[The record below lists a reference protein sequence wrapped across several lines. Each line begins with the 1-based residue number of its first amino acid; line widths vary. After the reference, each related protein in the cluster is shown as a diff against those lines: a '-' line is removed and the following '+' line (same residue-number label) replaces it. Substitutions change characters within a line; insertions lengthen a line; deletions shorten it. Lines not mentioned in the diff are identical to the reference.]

1 VGSIVQSQETS
12 IESISTQP
20 QEEQSTQQ
28 IELPVPPPPIIQG
41 IYKSTKFYFIIT
53 KNFPLKFDIWDKS
66 MCVYSISEPISDVEE
81 TIEIPSSAPTSL
93 LAPPSPPALTSVPL
107 ARPLYRKKIQPNIGG
122 VKSALHHRR

>member
-1 VGSIVQSQETS
+1 MVFRRPRVSVRPNVQTARPVGSIVQSQETS

-53 KNFPLKFDIWDKS
+53 KNFPLKFDI
-66 MCVYSISEPISDVEE
+66 
-81 TIEIPSSAPTSL
+81 
-93 LAPPSPPALTSVPL
+93 
-107 ARPLYRKKIQPNIGG
+107 
-122 VKSALHHRR
+122 